1 MRRIARQFGL
11 VVALVAALT
20 LSSCFLYRG
29 DPGPVMLS
37 QKDGQLQ
44 IAFCFSDEVRSVELI
59 QIGVDQPREDYETV
73 WIARGPRATEF
84 GDIVTVSSD
93 DQGFSSVEY
102 LTDPTMV
109 PDHNFQISVDAEGG
123 PFSVVIEV
131 PDDGLVEGV
140 WVMQQKRTVDVVC
153 QGYSPS
159 AGAGHS

>member
-1 MRRIARQFGL
+1 MGRQFGL
-11 VVALVAALT
+11 VVVPVAALT

-59 QIGVDQPREDYETV
+59 QSGPDQPREEYETV

-93 DQGFSSVEY
+93 DQGFSSVWY
-102 LTDPTMV
+102 LTEPTMA
-109 PDHNFQISVDAEGG
+109 PDQYFQISVDAENG
-123 PFSVVIEV
+123 PFAAVIKV

-159 AGAGHS
+159 AGSGHS